1 MTSSD
6 VITLAGMQF
15 YGRHGA
21 DEGERVLGQRFEVDV
36 ELEADLAR
44 PGRSDELTDAVD
56 YRAVYECIARRFA
69 EPCRLLEAV
78 AERLAED
85 ILAGFAVRAVVVRVR
100 KPSVPIGGVLA
111 FAQVQIRREA
121 SDR

>member
-56 YRAVYECIARRFA
+56 YRAVYECIARRLA
-69 EPCRLLEAV
+69 EPCRRLEAV
-78 AERLAED
+78 AERLAAD

-100 KPSVPIGGVLA
+100 KASVPIGGVLA
-111 FAQVQIRREA
+111 FAEVQIRRED